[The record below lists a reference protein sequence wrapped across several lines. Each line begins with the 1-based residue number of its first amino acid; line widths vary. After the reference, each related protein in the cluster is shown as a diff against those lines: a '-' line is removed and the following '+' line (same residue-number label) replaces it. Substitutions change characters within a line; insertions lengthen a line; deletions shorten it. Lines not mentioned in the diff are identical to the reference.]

1 MRVGFIGAG
10 HIAGALARGW
20 ADARRSGRP
29 ELAFYDVVSERAAGL
44 AAQAGG
50 RVCASVEE
58 LVEASDLVLVAVRP
72 ADVAGVLAAAG
83 PRLGQRGLVSLAA
96 GVEIGRLRDALPGG
110 ARVGR
115 LMPNIAAELGRG
127 VFLLAS
133 GTLAELAATL
143 RGALLVIGATVEL
156 DEALFD
162 AGTAVSGCMPGYM
175 GYIVDAFAEA
185 GRHEGLDETTA
196 RLLAVAGAEGAAAK
210 IAASGDPQS
219 VMAATATPGGMTA
232 AGLDALRRAGVGEGI
247 AAAVAAATARAK
259 ELA

>member
-1 MRVGFIGAG
+1 MQVALLAPVAHQMQRVLVAVGATHDLESLYG
-10 HIAGALARGW
+10 NEGLSRQ
-20 ADARRSGRP
+20 
-29 ELAFYDVVSERAAGL
+29 VVHTLLHQQGISL
-44 AAQAGG
+44 LD
-50 RVCASVEE
+50 VEE

-143 RGALLVIGATVEL
+143 RGALDVIGATVEL